1 MYKKI
6 ESALHMTAN
15 EASRR
20 YAGGHIVMRMDSKNL
35 SNDMGSVLY
44 VGDDGDELFS
54 LVMKF
59 DDPSIYRVVE
69 GLNHRRS
76 LGGVVVGA

>member
-1 MYKKI
+1 
-6 ESALHMTAN
+6 
-15 EASRR
+15 
-20 YAGGHIVMRMDSKNL
+20 MDSMDL
-35 SNDMGSVLY
+35 SNQMGTILY

-59 DDPSIYRVVE
+59 DDPSNFRVSE

-76 LGGVVVGA
+76 LGGIAVGS